1 MYYLPVSI
9 SNMSISCIQPVGNKT
24 VQNFLPVIFPFST
37 LSMCCVLERMDNLNY
52 LFFCC
57 CLIACFYFVVWLVTI
72 WFFAWFCLGGL
83 FAWFLFVYLIG
94 FFCLFVFLVCCLV
107 GLDIFFFFFKKGNW
121 RCLLKN

>member
-9 SNMSISCIQPVGNKT
+9 SNMSISCIQPVRNKT

-52 LFFCC
+52 LFFLLLPYCLFLFC
-57 CLIACFYFVVWLVTI
+57 CLVSDDLV
-72 WFFAWFCLGGL
+72 FCLVLFGG
-83 FAWFLFVYLIG
+83 FVCLVS
-94 FFCLFVFLVCCLV
+94 FCLFDWVFLLVCFS
-107 GLDIFFFFFKKGNW
+107 GLLLSWFGYLFFFFKKGNW